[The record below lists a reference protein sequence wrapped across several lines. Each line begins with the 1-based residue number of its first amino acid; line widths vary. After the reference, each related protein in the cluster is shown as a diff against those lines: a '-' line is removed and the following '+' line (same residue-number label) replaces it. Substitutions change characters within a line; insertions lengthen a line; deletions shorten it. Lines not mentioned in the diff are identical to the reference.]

1 MKIGCLKARFMN
13 IGGLCE
19 FQLPNGKHILV
30 DPWFTDLDTGDPWPF
45 PGGQTKEDIERVD
58 YILLSHTHAD
68 HDFDLGWFV
77 KKFDCPVFCNVMVAD
92 ELIRYHKLPYDNVF
106 PLYPGETFT
115 NEDFSL
121 QTFNGKHN
129 AAPGRCWPF
138 EHPMPTMTGRRE
150 LQHLG
155 SLHEID
161 FLITTNNNF
170 RILISGGRVVKEE
183 LFDLCRKNGPNL
195 LLRQSGFRKW
205 SEDGSKMV
213 QVSPR
218 ELAEVYC
225 KYRPQLIVPY
235 HQEIMQER
243 IGEAAT
249 ASYFAEVARE
259 VLDIDPGAAMLYPK
273 PWQWYNLTLSVE
285 EAE

>member
-1 MKIGCLKARFMN
+1 MNINCLKARFMN

-19 FQLPNGKHILV
+19 FELPNGKHILV
-30 DPWFTDLDTGDPWPF
+30 DPWFTDLSNGEPWPF
-45 PGGQTKEDIERVD
+45 PGQQTKEDIQRVD

-77 KKFDCPVFCNVMVAD
+77 RKFGCTVFCNVMVAD

-121 QTFNGKHN
+121 VTFNGKHN
-129 AAPGRCWPF
+129 AALGRCWPYQPPQTLLADRTVL
-138 EHPMPTMTGRRE
+138 H
-150 LQHLG
+150 HLG

-161 FLITTNNNF
+161 MLLTTNNSF

-195 LLRQSGFRKW
+195 LLRQSGFRKC
-205 SEDGSKMV
+205 SEDGTKMI

-218 ELAEVYC
+218 ELAEVFC
-225 KYRPQLIVPY
+225 RYRPQIIVPY
-235 HQEIMQER
+235 HHEIMQGQ
-243 IGEAAT
+243 IGEGAT
-249 ASYFAEVARE
+249 ATYFAEVAKE
-259 VLDIDPGAAMLYPK
+259 VQNITPGAAMLYPK
-273 PWQWYNLTLSVE
+273 SWQWYNLNMSVE